1 MKTVRASEIGTY
13 LYCQRAWSY
22 QQKGVTNENQT
33 ELIVGTQL
41 HESHGRSV
49 MAAGCLR
56 SLAYALL
63 LAALVAGTVYFLQ
76 AALF

>member
-22 QQKGVTNENQT
+22 QQKGVQNANQADLLT
-33 ELIVGTQL
+33 GTQL
-41 HESHGRSV
+41 HEEHGRSV
-49 MAAGCLR
+49 LAAGCLR

-63 LAALVAGTVYFLQ
+63 LAALVAGVIALLQ
-76 AALF
+76 GAL

>member
-22 QQKGVTNENQT
+22 QQKGVASENQT
-33 ELIVGTQL
+33 ELLSGTEL

-56 SLAYALL
+56 TFAYLLL
-63 LAALVAGTVYFLQ
+63 LAALAAGTVFLLQ
-76 AALF
+76 NTL

>member
-22 QQKGVTNENQT
+22 QQKGVTNENQAD
-33 ELIVGTQL
+33 LITGTRL

-56 SLAYALL
+56 SVAYALL
-63 LAALVAGTVYFLQ
+63 LAALVFGTIYWLQ
-76 AALF
+76 SAL